1 VEVGIMEGNFR
12 FTLKE
17 TLKEI
22 DENLTRNKL
31 AVEAKVRPGTIADI
45 VNGESKRIELDT
57 LKRILDVL
65 NEMADREITIED
77 VIVYER
83 K

>member
-1 VEVGIMEGNFR
+1 MEGKFR

-17 TLKEI
+17 TLKDI

-31 AVEAKVRPGTIADI
+31 AVEAKVRPATIADI

-65 NEMADREITIED
+65 NKMSDTREITIED